1 MRNFI
6 ITAAFFICYS
16 VQSQMGIGIPNP
28 HTSAILEL
36 SSKEKGLL
44 LPRLT
49 DAERNAIKQPA
60 LGLVIFNTEK
70 NCIEICVGSGS
81 GSGSGSNSVWHNLCG
96 DNGIA
101 VIDSYTCNTNETGG
115 MILGV
120 PVSGVSQTI
129 TARVSTPGSYAITT
143 TANGITFSAAGHFTA
158 TGDQKVVLQ
167 ASGVPVSDGFHSFTI
182 DANGA
187 TCSFRRETMSN
198 IVKGGSGKIWLS
210 YNLGATAIPTSKID
224 VAQYGDYYQWG
235 RENDGHQKK
244 NSPTDKTKSPTDSP
258 GHGFFIL
265 TTFNWEVSPSTT
277 SWIGV
282 TGKNNPCPSGFRIPT
297 EQEWLDELRDSK
309 ITDSDTAYNSVLKL
323 TVGGLREVNYGK
335 FYKAS
340 VAGYYWTDTTVIGTS
355 EKRKRA
361 IHIETSA
368 TGIDQPR
375 SHGENVRCIQD

>member
-70 NCIEICVGSGS
+70 NCIEIYVG
-81 GSGSGSNSVWHNLCG
+81 SVWHNLCG
-96 DNGIA
+96 NNGIA

-129 TARVSTPGSYAITT
+129 TARVTTPGSYAITT

-158 TGDQKVVLQ
+158 TGDHKVVLQ
-167 ASGVPVSDGFHSFTI
+167 ATGVPVSDGFHYFII
-182 DANGA
+182 DTNGT

-198 IVKGGSGKIWLS
+198 IVTGASGKIWMS

-244 NSPTDKTKSPTDSP
+244 NSSIDKTKSPTDSP

-277 SWIGV
+277 SWIGA
-282 TGKNNPCPSGFRIPT
+282 TGKNNPCPSGFRIPK
-297 EQEWLDELRDSK
+297 EQEWIDELNYCK

-323 TVGGLREVNYGK
+323 TVGGFREVANNGK
-335 FYKAS
+335 LSKDS
-340 VAGYYWTDTTVIGTS
+340 QAGYYWTDTTVNGTTIAH
-355 EKRKRA
+355 KRVIK
-361 IHIETSA
+361 IENTMVV
-368 TGIDQPR
+368 IDQPR

>member
-81 GSGSGSNSVWHNLCG
+81 GSNSVWHNLCG

-101 VIDSYTCNTNETGG
+101 VIDSYTCNTNEAGG

-167 ASGVPVSDGFHSFTI
+167 ATGVPVSDGFHSFII
-182 DANGA
+182 DTNGT

-198 IVKGGSGKIWLS
+198 IVASGSGLIWMS
-210 YNLGATAIPTSKID
+210 YNLGATAIPTSKTD

-235 RENDGHQKK
+235 RESDGHQKK
-244 NSPTDKTKSPTDSP
+244 NSPTDTTLSPTDSSV
-258 GHGFFIL
+258 HGFFIIA
-265 TTFNWEVSPSTT
+265 TFHWASARSTT

-297 EQEWLDELRDSK
+297 KADWDQEIAYSN

-323 TVGGLREVNYGK
+323 TVGGYRDKNTGNLK
-335 FYKAS
+335 DDS
-340 VAGYYWTDTTVIGTS
+340 QTGYYWTSTALSTT
-355 EKRKRA
+355 
-361 IHIETSA
+361 A
-368 TGIDQPR
+368 TKAEFKINSSSVSTNTGGRPAF
-375 SHGENVRCIQD
+375 GENVRCIQD

>member
-6 ITAAFFICYS
+6 ITAAFFICFS
-16 VQSQMGIGIPNP
+16 VQSQIGIGIPNP

-81 GSGSGSNSVWHNLCG
+81 GSGSSSVWHNLCG
-96 DNGIA
+96 DNGVA
-101 VIDSYTCNTNETGG
+101 VIDSYICNTNEAGG

-167 ASGVPVSDGFHSFTI
+167 ATGVPVSDGFHSFII
-182 DANGA
+182 DTNGT

-210 YNLGATAIPTSKID
+210 YNLGATAIPTSKTD
-224 VAQYGDYYQWG
+224 AAQYGDYYQWG
-235 RENDGHQKK
+235 RDSDGHQKK
-244 NSPTDKTKSPTDSP
+244 NSPTDPTQSPTEFP
-258 GHGFFIL
+258 VHGFFIKGNDHWSTSTSL
-265 TTFNWEVSPSTT
+265 TLWDPVSG
-277 SWIGV
+277 I
-282 TGKNNPCPSGFRIPT
+282 NNPCPSGFRVPT
-297 EQEWLDELRDSK
+297 RQEWIDEFKDSK
-309 ITDSDTAYNSVLKL
+309 ITDSDTAYNSTLKL
-323 TVGGLREVNYGK
+323 TVGGYRHKDSGDLTGD
-335 FYKAS
+335 S
-340 VAGYYWTDTTVIGTS
+340 QTGYYWSSSPAASTNGANYEIRIQNS
-355 EKRKRA
+355 
-361 IHIETSA
+361 SA
-368 TGIDQPR
+368 STAR
-375 SHGENVRCIQD
+375 SGRRGYGESVRCIQD

>member
-81 GSGSGSNSVWHNLCG
+81 GSGSNSLWHNLCG

-158 TGDQKVVLQ
+158 TGDQKVVLH
-167 ASGVPVSDGFHSFTI
+167 ASGVPVSDGFHYFII
-182 DANGA
+182 DTNGT

-198 IVKGGSGKIWLS
+198 IVKGASGRIWMS
-210 YNLGATAIPTSKID
+210 YNLGATAIPTSKTD

-235 RENDGHQKK
+235 RESDGHQKK
-244 NSPTDKTKSPTDSP
+244 NSPTDTTPSPTDSP

-265 TTFNWEVSPSTT
+265 GYTWTSASTAALWNPVSG
-277 SWIGV
+277 I
-282 TGKNNPCPSGFRIPT
+282 NNPCPSGFRIPT
-297 EQEWLDELRDSK
+297 QQEWEKELTDNN

-323 TVGGLREVNYGK
+323 TVGGFRHRDSGK
-335 FYKAS
+335 FTEDS
-340 VAGYYWTDTTVIGTS
+340 TAGYYWSSTIANTLTQRIEIRIKNS
-355 EKRKRA
+355 F
-361 IHIETSA
+361 IETNVKGSP
-368 TGIDQPR
+368 GY
-375 SHGENVRCIQD
+375 GESIRCIQD

>member
-81 GSGSGSNSVWHNLCG
+81 GSNSVWHNLCG
-96 DNGIA
+96 DNGVA
-101 VIDSYTCNTNETGG
+101 VIDSYTCNTNQAGG

-167 ASGVPVSDGFHSFTI
+167 ATGVPVSDGFHYFIVDT
-182 DANGA
+182 NGT

-198 IVKGGSGKIWLS
+198 IVKGASGKIWLS
-210 YNLGATAIPTSKID
+210 YNLGATAIPTSKTD

-235 RENDGHQKK
+235 RDSDGHQKK
-244 NSPTDKTKSPTDSP
+244 NSSTYNTKSPTDSP
-258 GHGFFIL
+258 GHGSFINGYS
-265 TTFNWEVSPSTT
+265 NWASAPSADL
-277 SWIGV
+277 WRGALNI
-282 TGKNNPCPSGFRIPT
+282 NNPCPSGFRVPT
-297 EQEWLDELRDSK
+297 LQEWEKEITDSN
-309 ITDSDTAYNSVLKL
+309 ITDSDSAYNSVLKL
-323 TVGGLREVNYGK
+323 TVGGYRDLNYGK
-335 FYKAS
+335 FSDDSKI
-340 VAGYYWTDTTVIGTS
+340 GYYWST
-355 EKRKRA
+355 
-361 IHIETSA
+361 TSA
-368 TGIDQPR
+368 TNLTQKIEIRIKSSFIETNVKGYPG
-375 SHGENVRCIQD
+375 HGESVRCIQD